1 MLHKLKI
8 IVSLL
13 YHIQHDTIMPIQK
26 YEVSLSAEERKQL
39 TKIVKSGNM
48 PARTILRANILLA
61 VDRNGKQPMT
71 VQEAAIAFNTSA
83 TTVQNVRTR
92 YGEKGLDATI
102 QRKKRETPPVEAKVT
117 GDVEAHIIALA
128 CGDPPKGYAKWTLRL
143 LADRSVKL
151 GYIES
156 ISHTQVGRILK
167 KNEYKP
173 HLKKCWCIPASHNA
187 AFVAAMEDVL
197 EVYSRPYD
205 AKHPVVCMD
214 EKPAQLLAEAR
225 DGFTSNSTGVRY
237 EDNEYVRNGTCSIF
251 LFTEPLAGWREAV
264 AKRQRT
270 RTESG
275 CLTRDTQMS
284 SRSYLYVT
292 ISILT
297 ISHPFTRRLNRRR
310 LSAWQSVLKYTTRQ
324 STAAGLT

>member
-1 MLHKLKI
+1 MKRIIAAVATLLLCLVGTTVSAQSGYQVKGVVVDAAGPVIGATVMEQGTQNGIATGLDGDYYIVTSKYCIKLKI

-117 GDVEAHIIALA
+117 GDIEAHIIALA

-151 GYIES
+151 GYVES

-167 KNEYKP
+167 K
-173 HLKKCWCIPASHNA
+173 
-187 AFVAAMEDVL
+187 
-197 EVYSRPYD
+197 
-205 AKHPVVCMD
+205 
-214 EKPAQLLAEAR
+214 
-225 DGFTSNSTGVRY
+225 TSTSL
-237 EDNEYVRNGTCSIF
+237 I
-251 LFTEPLAGWREAV
+251 
-264 AKRQRT
+264 
-270 RTESG
+270 
-275 CLTRDTQMS
+275 
-284 SRSYLYVT
+284 
-292 ISILT
+292 
-297 ISHPFTRRLNRRR
+297 
-310 LSAWQSVLKYTTRQ
+310 
-324 STAAGLT
+324 

>member
-1 MLHKLKI
+1 MRRALSTIITLLLLLLPFGQEGFSMPKDGKLRLCGRVTTIENGKPSPMAGAVVMLKPTGLYSVTDAAGDYYIVTSKYCIKLKI

-151 GYIES
+151 GYVES

-167 KNEYKP
+167 K
-173 HLKKCWCIPASHNA
+173 
-187 AFVAAMEDVL
+187 
-197 EVYSRPYD
+197 
-205 AKHPVVCMD
+205 
-214 EKPAQLLAEAR
+214 
-225 DGFTSNSTGVRY
+225 TSTSL
-237 EDNEYVRNGTCSIF
+237 I
-251 LFTEPLAGWREAV
+251 
-264 AKRQRT
+264 
-270 RTESG
+270 
-275 CLTRDTQMS
+275 
-284 SRSYLYVT
+284 
-292 ISILT
+292 
-297 ISHPFTRRLNRRR
+297 
-310 LSAWQSVLKYTTRQ
+310 
-324 STAAGLT
+324 

>member
-1 MLHKLKI
+1 MLAIIFPDFYNRKKRNYYIVTSKCCIKLKI

-83 TTVQNVRTR
+83 TTVQNVRTC

-102 QRKKRETPPVEAKVT
+102 QRKKRATPPVEAKVT

-167 KNEYKP
+167 KR
-173 HLKKCWCIPASHNA
+173 IQASP
-187 AFVAAMEDVL
+187 EEVL
-197 EVYSRPYD
+197 V
-205 AKHPVVCMD
+205 H
-214 EKPAQLLAEAR
+214 
-225 DGFTSNSTGVRY
+225 TSQ
-237 EDNEYVRNGTCSIF
+237 
-251 LFTEPLAGWREAV
+251 P
-264 AKRQRT
+264 
-270 RTESG
+270 
-275 CLTRDTQMS
+275 
-284 SRSYLYVT
+284 
-292 ISILT
+292 
-297 ISHPFTRRLNRRR
+297 
-310 LSAWQSVLKYTTRQ
+310 
-324 STAAGLT
+324 

>member
-1 MLHKLKI
+1 MFLVKGKVSIIRKGKFSFRKQHYGNMISVFLVRTKSPFNCLREIFILETLDVGIGDFRQPSFPCQLTNNSRDTRRSISTLTRCDIFTKQLVRHYYIVTSKCCIRLKI

-92 YGEKGLDATI
+92 YGENGLDATI
-102 QRKKRETPPVEAKVT
+102 QRKKRKTPPVEAKVT

-167 KNEYKP
+167 K
-173 HLKKCWCIPASHNA
+173 
-187 AFVAAMEDVL
+187 
-197 EVYSRPYD
+197 
-205 AKHPVVCMD
+205 
-214 EKPAQLLAEAR
+214 
-225 DGFTSNSTGVRY
+225 TSTSL
-237 EDNEYVRNGTCSIF
+237 I
-251 LFTEPLAGWREAV
+251 
-264 AKRQRT
+264 
-270 RTESG
+270 
-275 CLTRDTQMS
+275 
-284 SRSYLYVT
+284 
-292 ISILT
+292 
-297 ISHPFTRRLNRRR
+297 
-310 LSAWQSVLKYTTRQ
+310 
-324 STAAGLT
+324 

>member
-1 MLHKLKI
+1 MVFTPEETTPRGTQSPLKALGKVLNPTTHLGNLNKLTYRIVTSKCCIKPKI
-8 IVSLL
+8 IVSLS

-26 YEVSLSAEERKQL
+26 YEVSLPAEERKQL

-92 YGEKGLDATI
+92 YGENGLDATI
-102 QRKKRETPPVEAKVT
+102 QRKKRKTPPVEAKVT

-151 GYIES
+151 GYVES

-167 KNEYKP
+167 KRVQ
-173 HLKKCWCIPASHNA
+173 ASS
-187 AFVAAMEDVL
+187 EEVL
-197 EVYSRPYD
+197 V
-205 AKHPVVCMD
+205 H
-214 EKPAQLLAEAR
+214 
-225 DGFTSNSTGVRY
+225 TSQ
-237 EDNEYVRNGTCSIF
+237 
-251 LFTEPLAGWREAV
+251 P
-264 AKRQRT
+264 
-270 RTESG
+270 
-275 CLTRDTQMS
+275 
-284 SRSYLYVT
+284 
-292 ISILT
+292 
-297 ISHPFTRRLNRRR
+297 
-310 LSAWQSVLKYTTRQ
+310 
-324 STAAGLT
+324 